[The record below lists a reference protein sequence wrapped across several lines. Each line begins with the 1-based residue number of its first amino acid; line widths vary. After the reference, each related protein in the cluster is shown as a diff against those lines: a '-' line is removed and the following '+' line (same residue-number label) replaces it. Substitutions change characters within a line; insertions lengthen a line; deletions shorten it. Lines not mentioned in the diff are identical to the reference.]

1 MPVTNYRELIAW
13 QKAMDLV
20 VEVYKLSRA
29 FPPEELYALTN
40 QLRRAA
46 VSVPSNIA
54 EGQGRGVGSDF
65 ARFLRISVGSVQEA
79 QTQMLVAE
87 RLQYVRH
94 EDVAPVLALSEE
106 VARVTRGLLASVS
119 PN

>member
-20 VEVYKLSRA
+20 VDVYKLTKW
-29 FPPEELYALTN
+29 FPPEEQFALTN

-54 EGQGRGVGSDF
+54 EGQGRGVGSEF
-65 ARFLRISVGSVQEA
+65 ARFLRISLGSLQEA
-79 QTQMLVAE
+79 QTQMLIAE
-87 RLQYVRH
+87 RLLYVRH
-94 EDVAPVLALSEE
+94 EDVVPVFELSEE
-106 VARVTRGLLASVS
+106 VARVTRGLLASVA
-119 PN
+119 PE